1 MNPTVKR
8 QTIGSGPAHHE
19 ARRGFCLEF
28 IAFME
33 AADLSKQQGGA
44 PVKLRE
50 VIKQAETAQR

>member
-19 ARRGFCLEF
+19 ARRGFCLEI

-33 AADLSKQQGGA
+33 AADLSKQQGGTA
-44 PVKLRE
+44 VKLRE

>member
-1 MNPTVKR
+1 
-8 QTIGSGPAHHE
+8 
-19 ARRGFCLEF
+19 
-28 IAFME
+28 ME